1 MMACRDFYGP
11 DILGLLQISMYH
23 MIGDS
28 PMPAISR
35 FLCIAWIEDAN
46 LLRFSNVLDGFLWSL
61 VDISMPASSRFSN
74 VFLCISRFFYDR
86 LAPVLLQILMRL
98 SNNIP
103 MALSSRIPMGF
114 SNSMPITV
122 SLQFTSYALLPS
134 RSYQLPMDFRIAFL
148 WASTSIP
155 HSGRKYLANSHAKL
169 QGIYCSETFDI
180 S

>member
-1 MMACRDFYGP
+1 
-11 DILGLLQISMYH
+11 
-23 MIGDS
+23 
-28 PMPAISR
+28 
-35 FLCIAWIEDAN
+35 
-46 LLRFSNVLDGFLWSL
+46 
-61 VDISMPASSRFSN
+61 
-74 VFLCISRFFYDR
+74 
-86 LAPVLLQILMRL
+86 MRL

-155 HSGRKYLANSHAKL
+155 FHIWFLSSFLSFSFSNLVISVISGIDCWSCYGPNACISSIKSLRNSKYKKIRPSLSLSICLSFVYNKYDRKKDGEIICKWRQMKGKGREYSIH
-169 QGIYCSETFDI
+169 IC
-180 S
+180 